1 MDAANALLGA
11 LAGEE
16 ERWTRQSREFDDTIQ
31 RLTGKMPRH
40 RHLTHCHEA
49 SE

>member
-31 RLTGKMPRH
+31 RLTGALHWAAAR
-40 RHLTHCHEA
+40 LTP
-49 SE
+49 

>member
-31 RLTGKMPRH
+31 RLTGVH
-40 RHLTHCHEA
+40 
-49 SE
+49 